1 LLFRLHPDGHS
12 IKKIKHGS
20 TVWSRYS
27 KLARRNWLI
36 RRDPAVTD
44 RTAPMAANDL
54 HEPLGL
60 DGSTSRRTRRS
71 APWGRIGAGGLGAA
85 ILGLVAYSL
94 ATDTGLGGRPFAEA
108 VIQRNQ
114 PEAPPP
120 PQAPVVAAAPAQAG
134 LPVVR
139 QGAPSGLGSA
149 AVFDADSGGR
159 LVRQGGE
166 AGSGPLIIKVPQATG
181 GDYSQEGL
189 SQALNPPSRQSI
201 GLQLEPAPDPRLV
214 EKGRHGPLP
223 RIGADGSR
231 PSEIYAR
238 PEVSA
243 PGLKP
248 GAPRIAIVVGG
259 MGLNAA
265 ATSAAVAMLPG
276 AVTLG
281 FAPYGAD
288 LDRQTANA
296 REAGHELLLQAPMEP
311 LDKAAIPGPNTLLS
325 GVEASQTVDGLRW
338 LMSRMSGYVGVANFL
353 GGRFMTREA
362 DLAPVM
368 REIAARGLLFLD
380 DGTATQSLAP
390 TLAAAAGVPAARADV
405 VLDANPQPEAIK
417 AALGRLEATARAKG
431 FAIGY
436 AAGLPGAMEPIARF
450 ARGLEQRGVALAP
463 LSALAARAPP
473 SASLER

>member
-1 LLFRLHPDGHS
+1 MP
-12 IKKIKHGS
+12 
-20 TVWSRYS
+20 
-27 KLARRNWLI
+27 
-36 RRDPAVTD
+36 
-44 RTAPMAANDL
+44 ANDL
-54 HEPLGL
+54 HDPLGL
-60 DGSTSRRTRRS
+60 DGPASRPPRRS

-94 ATDTGLGGRPFAEA
+94 AMDTGMGGRPFAEA
-108 VIQRNQ
+108 VIQRGQ

-120 PQAPVVAAAPAQAG
+120 PLPPVVAAAAPVQPT

-139 QGAPSGLGSA
+139 QGAPTGQASA
-149 AVFDADSGGR
+149 SIFEADGDGR
-159 LVRQGGE
+159 LMRQGGG
-166 AGSGPLIIKVPQATG
+166 ASSGPLIIKVPQASG
-181 GDYSQEGL
+181 EEFSQVSADL
-189 SQALNPPSRQSI
+189 AQSQSSRQSL
-201 GLQLEPAPDPRLV
+201 GLQLAPAPDPRLV

-238 PEVSA
+238 PVVSA

-248 GAPRIAIVVGG
+248 GVPRIAIVVGG

-265 ATSAAVAMLPG
+265 ATSAAVEILPG

-288 LDRQTANA
+288 LDRHAAHA
-296 REAGHELLLQAPMEP
+296 REAGHELVLQAPMEP
-311 LDKAAIPGPNTLLS
+311 LDKAAVPGPNTLLS
-325 GVEASQTVDGLRW
+325 GVEASQNLDGLRW

-353 GGRFMTREA
+353 GGRFLTREA

-380 DGTATQSLAP
+380 DGTSAQSLAP
-390 TLAAAAGVPAARADV
+390 TLAAAAGIPAARADV

-417 AALGRLEATARAKG
+417 TALARLEATARARG

-436 AAGLPGAMEPIARF
+436 AAGLPGSMEPVARF
-450 ARGLEQRGVALAP
+450 ARGLEQRGVALVP
-463 LSALAARAPP
+463 LSALVARAPA
-473 SASLER
+473 SAGLAR